1 MGIPEGEHMR
11 YFIRKQIE
19 KTFPE
24 FSEIKKSK
32 MVRRTSMAMK
42 QNLKFKR
49 LSDITSERLKE
60 AEEYVSWYV
69 KGLRHEY
76 RK

>member
-1 MGIPEGEHMR
+1 MGTSEGEHMR
-11 YFIRKQIE
+11 YFIRKQIYR
-19 KTFPE
+19 TFPE
-24 FSEIKKSK
+24 FSDIRKSK

-49 LSDITSERLKE
+49 LSDITPERLKE
-60 AEEYVSWYV
+60 AEEYVSRYV
-69 KGLRHEY
+69 KGLRYEY